1 MGAECN
7 QPPVVILVG
16 CQIPGNLGAVAR
28 AMGNFGAHDLRLVG
42 GCAADKH
49 EAVIRAREMVP
60 ILESARSF
68 ATLKEALTGIHHA
81 FAATHRRGKGRA
93 GPILP
98 TEAMERAAAVP
109 GGEGWALVFGNETS
123 GLSNDEVLHCDH
135 LVAIP
140 TQADHPSLNLSHAV
154 TVLLYAWTVSGR
166 TPTPPAAA
174 AVASAEERRGLYE
187 HMSETMLRTG
197 YLDPLNPDR
206 TLRYLARILYR
217 ARPTSF
223 EVTLLRGFFRKLG
236 HLADRAGRPSA
247 EELIRTYE
255 EEAATHHKVQNS
267 VYNPRKS
274 SEHGSAG

>member
-7 QPPVVILVG
+7 HPPAIILVG

-49 EAVIRAREMVP
+49 EAVTRAREMVP
-60 ILESARSF
+60 ILEAARPF

-93 GPILP
+93 APMLP
-98 TEAMERAAAVP
+98 GAAMELAGALPA
-109 GGEGWALVFGNETS
+109 GEGWALVFGNETS

-140 TQADHPSLNLSHAV
+140 TQTDHPSLNLSHAV
-154 TVLLYAWTVSGR
+154 TILLYAWTISDH
-166 TPTPPAAA
+166 TPSPPAATP
-174 AVASAEERRGLYE
+174 VASAEERRGLYE

-206 TLRYLARILYR
+206 TLRHLARILYR

-223 EVTLLRGFFRKLG
+223 EVTLMRGFFRKLG

-247 EELIRTYE
+247 EELTRTYK
-255 EEAATHHKVQNS
+255 EEAATHRPPPPSK
-267 VYNPRKS
+267 K
-274 SEHGSAG
+274 

>member
-42 GCAADKH
+42 GCAADNH

-60 ILESARSF
+60 ILDGARSY

-98 TEAMERAAAVP
+98 AEAMEQAAAVAAN
-109 GGEGWALVFGNETS
+109 EGWALVFGNETS

-154 TVLLYAWTVSGR
+154 TVLLYAWAVSER
-166 TPTPPAAA
+166 THSPPVAAA
-174 AVASAEERRGLYE
+174 PASAEERRGLYE

-217 ARPTSF
+217 ARLTPF

-247 EELIRTYE
+247 EELIRSYE
-255 EEAATHHKVQNS
+255 EEAATHR
-267 VYNPRKS
+267 PES
-274 SEHGSAG
+274 SSAGK

>member
-1 MGAECN
+1 MDAECN
-7 QPPVVILVG
+7 HPPAIILVG

-42 GCAADKH
+42 GCAASHH
-49 EAVIRAREMVP
+49 EAVVRAREMVP
-60 ILESARSF
+60 ILEAARPF
-68 ATLKEALTGIHHA
+68 TTIKAALAGIHHA
-81 FAATHRRGKGRA
+81 FAATHRHGKGRA
-93 GPILP
+93 APVLP
-98 TEAMERAAAVP
+98 TKAMELTAALPAD
-109 GGEGWALVFGNETS
+109 EGWALVFGNETS

-140 TQADHPSLNLSHAV
+140 TRTDHPSLNLSHAV
-154 TVLLYAWTVSGR
+154 TVLLYAWAISDR
-166 TPTPPAAA
+166 TPSPPVAA

-206 TLRYLARILYR
+206 TLRHLARILYR

-247 EELIRTYE
+247 EELTRTYE
-255 EEAATHHKVQNS
+255 EEAATHQ
-267 VYNPRKS
+267 P
-274 SEHGSAG
+274 EPPAGK